1 MLIDSISISA
11 SPSILLIMDNSL
23 VFCFFAR
30 KATAEFFAA
39 RQAFLSSIK
48 HKESPASS
56 LGKSLIKRAF
66 KRLCDLAFSNKRP
79 KLPLG
84 LKFVGFSFVLSC
96 IYEKIPQFC
105 QLMFCSSMG
114 IINNVLSKVV
124 GSRNDRLIK
133 KYSGQ
138 VSKINSL
145 EAQMQSMSDVD
156 LASITAKFKQ
166 RIVNNETM
174 DGILPEAFAAV
185 REASQRTLGLR
196 HYDVQLIGG
205 MVLHEGCISEM
216 GTGEGKTLVATL
228 PAYLNALFGKK
239 VHVVTV
245 NDYLASRDAEWMG
258 RVFSFLGLTV
268 GTSIS
273 GMSGEEKQKA
283 YSCDITYATNNE
295 LGFDYLRD
303 NMAFSSEQKM
313 LQELSFAIID
323 EVDSILIDE
332 ARTPLVISGPSG
344 DHGQVYKAINTMIP
358 KFTLQIE
365 EGQGKETE
373 VITPGDYTVD
383 EKHKQV
389 FLSDDGH
396 EKAEEMLIEAGA
408 LTQGSSLYDASNIIL
423 LQHLISGLRAH
434 VLFQKNVH
442 YIVKNDEVVIVD
454 EFTGRTMEGRR
465 WSEGLHQA
473 IEAKENVSIKQENQT
488 LASITYQNYFR
499 LYDKLSGMTGTAETE
514 ATELQDIYGLEV
526 VVVPPNTASAR
537 TDLSDLIYGT
547 MEEKL
552 DSVLKDIVDCQ
563 ARKQPVLVGTSSI
576 ESSESVSAILQ
587 KNNIKHEVLNAKQHE
602 REAEIVANAG
612 APGAVTISTNMAGRG
627 TDIVLG
633 GRLIDD
639 ASETKIKAWKEMH
652 DDVLKAGGLH
662 IIGTERN
669 ESRRVDNQ
677 LRGRAGRQG
686 DVGSTRFYLSLEDSL
701 MKIFAS
707 EKTASMMK
715 KLGMEEGEALEHS
728 WLNRTIANAQKK
740 VEGMHYDARKH
751 LLEYDDVANDQR
763 KVVYEL
769 RDELMGKEDVRE
781 RFETIRDEVI
791 SDLFAQHI
799 SPQTLEEDW
808 DVEGLNDTLVKSY
821 GADLPIQGMVDQ
833 GMDIDEMLEVI
844 KAGFAK
850 SHEVK
855 TEKLGPETMRTFE
868 KAVMLR
874 ALDHHWKEH
883 LAVMDQLRQSVNLR
897 GYGQKNP
904 VQEYKR
910 ESFVMFTELLETIN
924 NEIVKAL
931 CSVSFE
937 QVDRQ
942 QKEII
947 EEREQAER
955 PEPLQRKVPP
965 PRRAKIQQPSRN
977 LKVGRND
984 PCPCGSGKK
993 YKQCHG

>member
-1 MLIDSISISA
+1 MS
-11 SPSILLIMDNSL
+11 
-23 VFCFFAR
+23 
-30 KATAEFFAA
+30 
-39 RQAFLSSIK
+39 
-48 HKESPASS
+48 
-56 LGKSLIKRAF
+56 
-66 KRLCDLAFSNKRP
+66 
-79 KLPLG
+79 
-84 LKFVGFSFVLSC
+84 
-96 IYEKIPQFC
+96 
-105 QLMFCSSMG
+105 
-114 IINNVLSKVV
+114 IINNVLSKVL
-124 GSRNDRLIK
+124 GSHNDRLIK
-133 KYSGQ
+133 KYNSQ
-138 VSKINSL
+138 VNKINSL
-145 EAQMQSMSDVD
+145 EEHMKSLSDSDLSSMTDR
-156 LASITAKFKQ
+156 LKERLKE
-166 RIVNNETM
+166 NESVESV
-174 DGILPEAFAAV
+174 LPEAFAVV

-205 MVLHEGCISEM
+205 MVLDEGSISEM

-228 PAYLNALFGKK
+228 PAYLNAITGKQ
-239 VHVVTV
+239 VHIVTV

-258 RVFSFLGLTV
+258 QVFSFLGLSV

-303 NMAFSSEQKM
+303 NMAFSQEQKM
-313 LQELSFAIID
+313 QKELSFAIID

-332 ARTPLVISGPSG
+332 ARTPLVISGPTG
-344 DHGQVYKAINTMIP
+344 DHAQVYKAINKMIP
-358 KFTLQIE
+358 SFTLQTE
-365 EGQGKETE
+365 KGEGKEVE
-373 VITPGDYTVD
+373 IILPGDYTLD

-396 EKAEEMLIEAGA
+396 IKAEDMLIEAGA
-408 LTQGSSLYDASNIIL
+408 LKEGSSLYDASNIML

-434 VLFQKNVH
+434 VLFQKNVD
-442 YIVKNDEVVIVD
+442 YIVQNDDVVIVD

-499 LYDKLSGMTGTAETE
+499 LYEKLAGMTGTAETE

-526 VVVPPNTASAR
+526 VVVPPNTKSTR
-537 TDLSDLIYGT
+537 VDHSDLIYGT
-547 MEEKL
+547 MDEKL
-552 DSVLKDIVDCQ
+552 DAAIKDIQDCQ
-563 ARKQPVLVGTSSI
+563 KRQQPVLVGTNSI
-576 ESSESVSAILQ
+576 ESSESVSALLKKHKI
-587 KNNIKHEVLNAKQHE
+587 NHEVLNAKQHE
-602 REAEIVANAG
+602 REAEIIANAG

-633 GRLIDD
+633 GRLPEGAND
-639 ASETKIKAWKEMH
+639 ADRQAWKKRH
-652 DDVLKAGGLH
+652 NAVIDSGGLH
-662 IIGTERN
+662 IVGTERN

-686 DVGSTRFYLSLEDSL
+686 DIGSTRFYLSLEDNL

-707 EKTASMMK
+707 EKTAAMMK
-715 KLGMEEGEALEHS
+715 KLGMKEGEALEHS
-728 WLNRTIANAQKK
+728 WLNKTIANAQKK

-769 RDELMGKEDVRE
+769 RDELMGTEDVKVRYE
-781 RFETIRDEVI
+781 IIRDGVI
-791 SDLFAQHI
+791 SDLFADHI
-799 SPQTLEEDW
+799 SPKALEEDW
-808 DVEGLNDTLVKSY
+808 DIKGLQDILLRSY
-821 GADLPIQGMVDQ
+821 GTDIPLQGMVDQ
-833 GMDIDEMLEVI
+833 GMEVQKILEVI
-844 KAGFAK
+844 QNGFSV
-850 SHEVK
+850 SHKVK
-855 TEKLGPETMRTFE
+855 EDRLGIEPMRTFE

-904 VQEYKR
+904 VQEFKR
-910 ESFVMFTELLETIN
+910 ESFSMFTELLDTIN
-924 NEIVKAL
+924 IEIVQAL
-931 CSVSFE
+931 CSVNLE
-937 QVDRQ
+937 QVSTQ
-942 QKEII
+942 QEKILE
-947 EEREQAER
+947 EQAQEEK
-955 PEPLQRKVPP
+955 PMQPQRAAPP
-965 PRRAKIQQPSRN
+965 KRRMASSKQPIKN

>member
-1 MLIDSISISA
+1 MS
-11 SPSILLIMDNSL
+11 
-23 VFCFFAR
+23 
-30 KATAEFFAA
+30 
-39 RQAFLSSIK
+39 
-48 HKESPASS
+48 
-56 LGKSLIKRAF
+56 
-66 KRLCDLAFSNKRP
+66 
-79 KLPLG
+79 
-84 LKFVGFSFVLSC
+84 
-96 IYEKIPQFC
+96 
-105 QLMFCSSMG
+105 
-114 IINNVLSKVV
+114 IINNVLSKVL
-124 GSRNDRLIK
+124 GSHNGRLIK
-133 KYSGQ
+133 KYNSQ
-138 VSKINSL
+138 VNKINSL
-145 EAQMQSMSDVD
+145 EEHMKSLSDSDLSSMTDK
-156 LASITAKFKQ
+156 LKERLKE
-166 RIVNNETM
+166 NEPVETL
-174 DGILPEAFAAV
+174 LPEAFAVV

-205 MVLHEGCISEM
+205 MVLNEGSISEM

-228 PAYLNALFGKK
+228 PAYLSAITGKR
-239 VHVVTV
+239 VHIVTV

-258 RVFSFLGLTV
+258 KVFSFLGLSV

-303 NMAFSSEQKM
+303 NMAFSQEQKM
-313 LQELSFAIID
+313 QKELSFAIID

-332 ARTPLVISGPSG
+332 ARTPLVISGPTG
-344 DHGQVYKAINTMIP
+344 DHSQIYKAINKMIP
-358 KFTLQIE
+358 RFTLQTE
-365 EGQGKETE
+365 RGEGKEVE
-373 VITPGDYTVD
+373 ILIPGDYTLD

-389 FLSDDGH
+389 FISDDGH
-396 EKAEEMLIEAGA
+396 IKAENMLIEAGA
-408 LTQGSSLYDASNIIL
+408 LQEGSSLYEPINIIL

-434 VLFQKNVH
+434 VLFKKNVD
-442 YIVKNDEVVIVD
+442 YIVTNDEVVIVD

-488 LASITYQNYFR
+488 VASITYQNYFR

-526 VVVPPNTASAR
+526 VVVPPNTKSAR
-537 TDLSDLIYGT
+537 VDHSDLIFGT
-547 MEEKL
+547 MDEKL
-552 DSVLKDIVDCQ
+552 DAVIRDIQECQ
-563 ARKQPVLVGTSSI
+563 NKQQPVLVGTNSI
-576 ESSESVSAILQ
+576 ESSESVSVLL
-587 KNNIKHEVLNAKQHE
+587 KKHKIKHEVLNAKQHE
-602 REAEIVANAG
+602 REAEIIANAG

-633 GRLIDD
+633 GRLAEASSD
-639 ASETKIKAWKEMH
+639 AEKKSWKDKHTEVIKS
-652 DDVLKAGGLH
+652 GGLH
-662 IIGTERN
+662 IVATERN

-686 DVGSTRFYLSLEDSL
+686 DIGSTRFYLSLEDSL

-715 KLGMEEGEALEHS
+715 KLGMKEGEALEHS
-728 WLNRTIANAQKK
+728 WLNKTIANAQKK

-769 RDELMGKEDVRE
+769 RDELMGTEDVKVRYE
-781 RFETIRDEVI
+781 AIRDNVI
-791 SDLFAQHI
+791 SALFEGYI
-799 SPQTLEEDW
+799 SSKVAEEDW
-808 DVEGLNDTLVKSY
+808 DVKGLQAALMSSY
-821 GADLPIQGMVDQ
+821 GTNIPLQGMIDQ
-833 GMDIDEMLEVI
+833 GMEVDEILKMTQS
-844 KAGFAK
+844 GFYT
-850 SHEVK
+850 SHEAK
-855 TEKLGPETMRTFE
+855 EKVVGVEAMRTFE
-868 KAVMLR
+868 KAIMLR

-904 VQEYKR
+904 VQEFKR
-910 ESFVMFTELLETIN
+910 ESFSMFTELLDNIN
-924 NEIVKAL
+924 TEIVKAMCTINL
-931 CSVSFE
+931 E
-937 QVDRQ
+937 QFSPNQ
-942 QKEII
+942 QEIFD
-947 EEREQAER
+947 EAEQEQQ
-955 PEPLQRKVPP
+955 PKKTQRKIASSRKVISG
-965 PRRAKIQQPSRN
+965 KQPVQS

>member
-1 MLIDSISISA
+1 MS
-11 SPSILLIMDNSL
+11 
-23 VFCFFAR
+23 
-30 KATAEFFAA
+30 
-39 RQAFLSSIK
+39 
-48 HKESPASS
+48 
-56 LGKSLIKRAF
+56 
-66 KRLCDLAFSNKRP
+66 
-79 KLPLG
+79 
-84 LKFVGFSFVLSC
+84 
-96 IYEKIPQFC
+96 
-105 QLMFCSSMG
+105 
-114 IINNVLSKVV
+114 IINNVLSKVI

-138 VSKINSL
+138 VAKINAL
-145 EAQMQSMSDVD
+145 EPQMQSMSDD
-156 LASITAKFKQ
+156 ELSSITARLKQ
-166 RIVNNETM
+166 RAKNNETTQ
-174 DGILPEAFAAV
+174 DILPEAFAAV

-205 MVLHEGCISEM
+205 MVLHQGCISEM

-228 PAYLNALFGKK
+228 PAYLNAIFGNK

-258 RVFSFLGLTV
+258 KVFSFLGLTV

-273 GMSGEEKQKA
+273 GMSGDEKQKA

-303 NMAFSSEQKM
+303 NMAFSSDQKM
-313 LQELSFAIID
+313 LQDLSFAIID

-332 ARTPLVISGPSG
+332 ARTPLVISGPTG
-344 DHGQVYKAINTMIP
+344 DHGEVYKAINTMIP
-358 KFTLQIE
+358 KFTLQTE
-365 EGQGKETE
+365 KGQGKEAE
-373 VITPGDYTVD
+373 IIVPGDYTVD

-396 EKAEEMLIEAGA
+396 IKAEELLIAAGA
-408 LTQGSSLYDASNIIL
+408 LTDGSSLYDASNIIL

-434 VLFQKNVH
+434 ILFQKNVD

-465 WSEGLHQA
+465 WSQGLHQA

-526 VVVPPNTASAR
+526 VVVPPNAVSAR

-547 MEEKL
+547 MNEKL
-552 DSVLKDIVDCQ
+552 DAVLKDIVECQ
-563 ARKQPVLVGTSSI
+563 ERLQPVLVGTSSI
-576 ESSESVSAILQ
+576 ESSESVSEILK
-587 KNNIKHEVLNAKQHE
+587 KNKIKHEVLNAKQHE

-633 GRLIDD
+633 GRPTEG
-639 ASETKIKAWKEMH
+639 ASELEKKSWLKNH
-652 DDVLKAGGLH
+652 DTVIKAGGLH

-715 KLGMEEGEALEHS
+715 KLGMKEGEALEHS
-728 WLNRTIANAQKK
+728 WLNKTIANAQKK

-769 RDELMGKEDVRE
+769 RDELMGKEDVKD

-791 SDLFAQHI
+791 SGLFSQYI
-799 SPQTLEEDW
+799 SPKVLEEDW
-808 DVEGLNDTLVKSY
+808 DVDGLHRELLESY
-821 GADLPIQGMVDQ
+821 GTDIPLKGIIDE
-833 GMDIDEMLEVI
+833 GMDVDEILKMI
-844 KAGFAK
+844 QSGFSA
-850 SHEVK
+850 SHEAK
-855 TEKLGPETMRTFE
+855 EKNLGANAMRTFE

-910 ESFVMFTELLETIN
+910 ESFELFTQLLDTIN
-924 NEIVKAL
+924 IEIVKAL
-931 CSVSFE
+931 SSVNLE
-937 QVDRQ
+937 QVGTQ

-947 EEREQAER
+947 EERVQADN
-955 PEPLQRKVPP
+955 PGPP
-965 PRRAKIQQPSRN
+965 QRRAPSSRRAALQQPKRN
-977 LKVGRND
+977 VKVGRND